1 MRLRLEHRIGVR
13 APASEIWRVLAD
25 LDGWSAWNP
34 MYPKAAG
41 ILRIGTRLSLTE
53 SVPGQPPDDIDPEV
67 VDWVPDSQILWRHK
81 TLGGLVRRLRYLEIE
96 KLTDDGCIFSNGEV
110 YEGLGVR
117 FMSKGLR
124 RALRQG
130 FEALGEAVKATVE
143 RHVAAER
150 QP

>member
-41 ILRIGTRLSLTE
+41 ILRIGAKLSLTE
-53 SVPGQPPDDIDPEV
+53 AVPGQPADEIAPEV
-67 VDWVPDSQILWRHK
+67 VDWVPDSQILWRDK

-96 KLTDDGCIFSNGEV
+96 KLTDEGCIFANGEV

-124 RALRQG
+124 SALRQG
-130 FEALGEAVKATVE
+130 FTALGEALKAKVE
-143 RHVAAER
+143 NHA
-150 QP
+150 